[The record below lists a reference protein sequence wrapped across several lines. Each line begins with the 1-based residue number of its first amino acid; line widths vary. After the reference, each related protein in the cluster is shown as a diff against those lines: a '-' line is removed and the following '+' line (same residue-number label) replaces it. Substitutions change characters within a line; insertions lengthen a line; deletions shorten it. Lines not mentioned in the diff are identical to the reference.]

1 MGKHSSYDD
10 PPDKP
15 FFCGN
20 KKPEKS
26 LKSAMQTT
34 ECGISPAKR
43 SSLRSQYMVQLKDWH
58 SLFDAGAITHDEYE
72 GQKTKILHDLNTL
85 YATLL

>member
-15 FFCGN
+15 FFRGN
-20 KKPEKS
+20 KKAKS
-26 LKSAMQTT
+26 LKSAVQIT
-34 ECGISPAKR
+34 ECTSSEISPAKR
-43 SSLRSQYMVQLKDWH
+43 SNLRSQYMVQLKDWH

-72 GQKTKILHDLNTL
+72 GQKSKILHDLNHL
-85 YATLL
+85 